1 MLKVENLNKNY
12 GGSYAVKDLSFT
24 VGRGELFAF
33 IGPNGS
39 GKSTTIRM
47 LTGLL
52 KPSGGSVELFGEA
65 MGPGRTHLKARISF
79 IPDTPNLMGKLTG
92 REYLNFIASV
102 YRIDE
107 AVFLDEQQK
116 LLKLFDLEG
125 RLDTL
130 IEEYSHGMKQKV
142 ALVGAFIHK
151 PDILFL
157 DEPTVGLDPKSN
169 RNLKNY
175 LREYTESGRTVFL
188 TTHNLSLAE
197 EVATDIFIIY
207 NGRKLAHGTLSE
219 LRATNGNAS
228 ARLEDIFLELTE
240 VDRNDPSDT

>member
-1 MLKVENLNKNY
+1 MLKVEKLNKKY
-12 GGSYAVKDLSFT
+12 GSSYAVRDLDFT
-24 VGRGELFAF
+24 VGSGELFAF

-47 LTGLL
+47 LTGLQ
-52 KPSGGSVELFGEA
+52 KASSGSVEMFGEV
-65 MGPGRTHLKARISF
+65 MGPGKTHLKARLSF
-79 IPDTPNLMGKLTG
+79 IPDTPDLMGKLTG

-102 YRIDE
+102 YKIDE
-107 AVFLDEQQK
+107 TVFLEEQQK
-116 LLKLFDLEG
+116 LLALFDLEG

-142 ALVGAFIHK
+142 ALIGALVHK

-169 RNLKNY
+169 RNLKDH
-175 LREYTESGRTVFL
+175 LRDYIKSGRTVFL

-197 EVATDIFIIY
+197 EIATDILIIY
-207 NGRKLAHGTLSE
+207 NGRKLAQGTLSE
-219 LRATNGNAS
+219 LREANGNAS